1 MTTQTTLPMTT
12 PAEDQSPAS
21 DLAGDSPAKP
31 AFIEPKLTWI
41 EPQLVQ
47 QGTLTAVAQTGGFF
61 GSFSP

>member
-1 MTTQTTLPMTT
+1 MSSQTLLPAAT
-12 PAEDQSPAS
+12 PPVTPQPS
-21 DLAGDSPAKP
+21 DVSAKP

>member
-1 MTTQTTLPMTT
+1 MSTQIPLPAAT
-12 PAEDQSPAS
+12 SPATPQP
-21 DLAGDSPAKP
+21 GDRPAKP

>member
-1 MTTQTTLPMTT
+1 MSSQTLLPAAT
-12 PAEDQSPAS
+12 PSVTPQPS
-21 DLAGDSPAKP
+21 DVSAKP

>member
-1 MTTQTTLPMTT
+1 MAGQTQLPTRAT
-12 PAEDQSPAS
+12 AQEEARPSTAPT
-21 DLAGDSPAKP
+21 KP
-31 AFIEPKLTWI
+31 AFVEPKLTWI

>member
-1 MTTQTTLPMTT
+1 MSTQTPLSAAAT
-12 PAEDQSPAS
+12 PPATS
-21 DLAGDSPAKP
+21 LSNKASAKP

-47 QGTLTAVAQTGGFF
+47 QGTLTAVAQSGGFF